1 MEFIVQ
7 QFNEIIH
14 SAEAVL
20 SLRLFIACIIG
31 ALIGIERRKVKG
43 DPAILRMHI
52 FICVGAALVS
62 AVGCWVASNVGSDPA
77 RIAAQVIGSIGFL
90 GMGVIFRHGNNI
102 SGLTTASSLW
112 ITGGLG
118 IAIGMG
124 AYILGIVGAVIILA
138 TLLIVKDKPAEK
150 NCEENNKGIE

>member
-1 MEFIVQ
+1 MELIIN
-7 QFNEIIH
+7 QFNEIIR
-14 SAEAVL
+14 SEEAVL
-20 SLRLFIACIIG
+20 SLRLIIACIIG

-52 FICVGAALVS
+52 FICVGASLVS
-62 AVGCWVASNVGSDPA
+62 AVGCWVANNSGGDPA

-102 SGLTTASSLW
+102 SGLTTAASLW

-118 IAIGMG
+118 IAVGMG
-124 AYILGIVGAVIILA
+124 AYILGVVGAILILA
-138 TLLIVKDKPAEK
+138 TLLIVKDKPTEK
-150 NCEENNKGIE
+150 NCDENNKGIE